1 MSTKNEK
8 ISERL
13 EGNTN
18 AEKWTEEKAIEFMNK
33 ALELSKSKDY
43 DFIGEI
49 AKDLDS
55 YKDVFFYLGD
65 KFPKVKKIFKRIR
78 CNCEANCFNNIK
90 TESINVGA
98 GIMNLKSNHG
108 WTDRIQNDHT
118 TGGDKIKTEFIV
130 GTEKEAKQTSDFI
143 NDLKDESK

>member
-1 MSTKNEK
+1 MTKNEK
-8 ISERL
+8 ISESMG
-13 EGNTN
+13 GNTN

-65 KFPKVKKIFKRIR
+65 KYPVVKKIFKRVR

-90 TESINVGA
+90 TENINVGA

-108 WTDRIQNDHT
+108 WTDRVQTDHT
-118 TGGDKIKTEFIV
+118 TQGEKLQTQFVVGSKELSEEVKGFIEDIKQE
-130 GTEKEAKQTSDFI
+130 
-143 NDLKDESK
+143 